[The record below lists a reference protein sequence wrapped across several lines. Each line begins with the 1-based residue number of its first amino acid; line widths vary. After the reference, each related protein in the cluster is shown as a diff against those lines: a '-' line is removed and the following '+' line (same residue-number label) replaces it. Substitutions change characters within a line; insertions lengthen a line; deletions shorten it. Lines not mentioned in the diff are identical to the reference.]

1 MKYSSNVIMSSETE
15 KNMKSKSQTR
25 PPSSLACVVCRR
37 RHLKCDARMPI
48 CSRCQ
53 ASQTECRYVQSRR
66 GLRSRNSKGLLEV
79 AGSSMTYSDEAVDD
93 GLLLAATE
101 ITEFPDWL
109 QTDFEVW
116 QPSK

>member
-1 MKYSSNVIMSSETE
+1 
-15 KNMKSKSQTR
+15 
-25 PPSSLACVVCRR
+25 
-37 RHLKCDARMPI
+37 
-48 CSRCQ
+48 
-53 ASQTECRYVQSRR
+53 
-66 GLRSRNSKGLLEV
+66 
-79 AGSSMTYSDEAVDD
+79 MTYSDEAVDD